1 MFVLLKR
8 FRDLIPPPFCKSET
22 DYFSSSGEESHS
34 FGIVGEG
41 ERRREGEERERGEE
55 RKRERESNRDTEEKK
70 KGAKQRRTP
79 HQACSL
85 NPCLASPSP
94 PRCYK
99 GCEQLAFS
107 HSPAV
112 TSFLD
117 ALRTSPVT
125 FNPTSSSATFS
136 SSTLHTRTH
145 THPRHLL
152 PAYWIDFEGCVCDS
166 RRLHVEPGGEYLRLE
181 EVKGFF
187 LFPMKGKYLKD

>member
-1 MFVLLKR
+1 
-8 FRDLIPPPFCKSET
+8 IPSLPP
-22 DYFSSSGEESHS
+22 
-34 FGIVGEG
+34 
-41 ERRREGEERERGEE
+41 
-55 RKRERESNRDTEEKK
+55 
-70 KGAKQRRTP
+70 
-79 HQACSL
+79 
-85 NPCLASPSP
+85 PSP

-99 GCEQLAFS
+99 GCELLGFS

-136 SSTLHTRTH
+136 SSTLHTRRHAHTH
-145 THPRHLL
+145 THTRRLL
-152 PAYWIDFEGCVCDS
+152 AAYWIDFEGCVCDS

-187 LFPMKGKYLKD
+187 FFL